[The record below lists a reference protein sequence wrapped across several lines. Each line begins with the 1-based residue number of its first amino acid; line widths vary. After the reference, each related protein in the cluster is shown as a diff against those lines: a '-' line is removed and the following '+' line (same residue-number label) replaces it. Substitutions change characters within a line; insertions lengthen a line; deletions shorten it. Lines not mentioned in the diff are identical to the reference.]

1 VSRQL
6 HPIGSE
12 LVNVWCCQGALT
24 KAAEIIVT
32 KVVGENVDDVRLF
45 CGVAKNGS
53 KSEEGGEKEG
63 SHRIRS
69 EKQKA

>member
-6 HPIGSE
+6 HPIGGE

-24 KAAEIIVT
+24 EAAEIVVT
-32 KVVGENVDDVRLF
+32 QIVGENVDDVWLF

-53 KSEEGGEKEG
+53 KSEEGGENEG

>member
-1 VSRQL
+1 MSGQL

-12 LVNVWCCQGALT
+12 LVNVWCFQGALT

>member
-1 VSRQL
+1 MT
-6 HPIGSE
+6 E
-12 LVNVWCCQGALT
+12 
-24 KAAEIIVT
+24 AAEIVVT
-32 KVVGENVDDVRLF
+32 QIVGENVDDVWLF

-53 KSEEGGEKEG
+53 KSEEGGENEG